1 MILLCSFGSSQAI
14 KCLQLV
20 WPIQMSLLLFWPP
33 NISIFCYLP
42 QASWAYSSHRS
53 KQTTTELEFSWTKKS
68 CSSIMF
74 LNTSHAEATVSKI
87 DEVTKKIAP
96 WCLSIPPIPNGLN
109 WQAIQT
115 RKKEERERERGN
127 RGSNHESS
135 WKWRI
140 GQERWASLWRGGR
153 ANCKHICV
161 KYVVRIWA
169 HNIFGLVT

>member
-87 DEVTKKIAP
+87 DEVTKKNSSLMSLDTSHTK
-96 WCLSIPPIPNGLN
+96 WSKLTSYPN
-109 WQAIQT
+109 
-115 RKKEERERERGN
+115 KKEGREREREGEQGKQSWILLEMEDRTREVG
-127 RGSNHESS
+127 ESM
-135 WKWRI
+135 KR
-140 GQERWASLWRGGR
+140 R
-153 ANCKHICV
+153 ACK
-161 KYVVRIWA
+161 
-169 HNIFGLVT
+169 L